1 MKMSA
6 LTFRKAESRA
16 AEYLNP
22 FNSRSYSFN
31 LRLRLL
37 STLNSSTSPTGLLL
51 VRSRTRGR
59 PMPAETPNI
68 DPRVAAR
75 REASDK
81 RPWDDVSSD
90 AFGCRRRT
98 ESVPSD
104 IPTAMCVS
112 SGYTANCQNHLLSGQ
127 SVTTHRQ
134 RETYYWSRVAHRV
147 HDVVIADIIHLDHVI
162 KPPGQ

>member
-1 MKMSA
+1 MLA
-6 LTFRKAESRA
+6 FLKAESSA
-16 AEYLNP
+16 AEYLNA

-31 LRLRLL
+31 RRLRLL

-59 PMPAETPNI
+59 PMLGRTPKK
-68 DPRVAAR
+68 DSRVAAR

-81 RPWDDVSSD
+81 RPRAKVSSE

-104 IPTAMCVS
+104 MPTAMCVS
-112 SGYTANCQNHLLSGQ
+112 SGYTANCQNQ
-127 SVTTHRQ
+127 SSHSERNDAPKARDIL
-134 RETYYWSRVAHRV
+134 REQSSAWCARRCSY
-147 HDVVIADIIHLDHVI
+147 
-162 KPPGQ
+162 